1 MEIDIPKKLGFQS
14 ILPIFCSGLLALGL
28 TLQTSEA
35 QEFSDTTPPQ
45 LVNFSIGQ
53 TNIDVTSAQ
62 FASTD
67 EGVNLGFNI
76 QFTDDLS
83 GFSSASLS
91 FEGPTSGQTV
101 DGFSVSTTGDSFAG
115 TSEGTIFFPQFIENG
130 TWTIRFFTLRD
141 RAGNQVSFDAET
153 LNGLGFSTTVEV
165 ASDEDLDPPV
175 INSITFSTTEVDVS
189 DAPQDVVIDL
199 DISDDPAGVVLEF
212 FVLRLTSPTFSQTI
226 YVGGRDFTLIS
237 GDENN
242 GVWQATVSIPQHS
255 EAGDWTVENSFDGI
269 KDRAG
274 NIFAGPI
281 GAGFDFSG
289 EPTAGLA
296 NIIHITSATPDTT
309 PPVLVDFNFTPKAIN
324 TSEGPVTISATLTLQ
339 DDLSGVSFEPD
350 TSSSSFVLGAGF
362 RSPSAGQRASQRTFG
377 GNTLTSGTN
386 LDGTWEAPLTIR
398 QFSEAGTWNL
408 SRLRFKDTTNNV
420 VSLRTTDFA
429 ALGIPTELV
438 VIRPSLDADGTIGA
452 AGGTVTD
459 ATFGDRA
466 ELSVPAGLLANDTA
480 ISIDVFQDPIDVPM
494 PTGFSADGTRFVNV
508 NFTPEPNFPVAVPG
522 ITITLPLVDARVP
535 GSSLALFKID
545 TVTATLVPSIS
556 VFGGQVI
563 GTVNADGLSATFPG
577 VAGFSTVIGLPEIII
592 GDLNGDSCVD
602 RADFTLLRA
611 IYRNGNADLANDL
624 NGDGVV
630 NIADLRTLIRNF
642 TNPRGASCDQP
653 AP

>member
-1 MEIDIPKKLGFQS
+1 MKKEIFGVSGPLSPVVGQS
-14 ILPIFCSGLLALGL
+14 DRSP
-28 TLQTSEA
+28 E
-35 QEFSDTTPPQ
+35 
-45 LVNFSIGQ
+45 
-53 TNIDVTSAQ
+53 
-62 FASTD
+62 TD
-67 EGVNLGFNI
+67 KNNV
-76 QFTDDLS
+76 
-83 GFSSASLS
+83 
-91 FEGPTSGQTV
+91 
-101 DGFSVSTTGDSFAG
+101 
-115 TSEGTIFFPQFIENG
+115 
-130 TWTIRFFTLRD
+130 
-141 RAGNQVSFDAET
+141 AE
-153 LNGLGFSTTVEV
+153 LKQNKN
-165 ASDEDLDPPV
+165 D
-175 INSITFSTTEVDVS
+175 
-189 DAPQDVVIDL
+189 
-199 DISDDPAGVVLEF
+199 
-212 FVLRLTSPTFSQTI
+212 
-226 YVGGRDFTLIS
+226 
-237 GDENN
+237 
-242 GVWQATVSIPQHS
+242 
-255 EAGDWTVENSFDGI
+255 DGI
-269 KDRAG
+269 IG
-274 NIFAGPI
+274 HSNIFNNFRNGH
-281 GAGFDFSG
+281 GLYFSRA
-289 EPTAGLA
+289 EW
-296 NIIHITSATPDTT
+296 S
-309 PPVLVDFNFTPKAIN
+309 
-324 TSEGPVTISATLTLQ
+324 VTCKNSNAQ
-339 DDLSGVSFEPD
+339 QKSGKYNKRGDLHRQ
-350 TSSSSFVLGAGF
+350 T
-362 RSPSAGQRASQRTFG
+362 SAGQRASQRTFG

-466 ELSVPAGLLANDTA
+466 ELSVPAGLLADNTA